1 MNHSLLRLLSAG
13 ISVDGKHAAGVQQRD
28 LQKEEK
34 RKEQVASAEVM
45 STLPSS
51 LLDKE

>member
-13 ISVDGKHAAGVQQRD
+13 ISVDGEHTAGVQQRD

-34 RKEQVASAEVM
+34 RKTAGDQC
-45 STLPSS
+45 
-51 LLDKE
+51 